1 MKTIQSIPFVWLP
14 LLTLWTIIFVLFR
27 NLSFSVDNI
36 EFYIPLV
43 IYIPV
48 SFIFSAQYGL
58 LLKDK
63 KEFLFTKLSSSSSII
78 ICFLISTIS
87 IFSYL
92 YGSLWIPFLNINIY
106 FGIQASL
113 FFIVLPLVAN
123 LIINEFLS
131 LSNKKLVTKK
141 NQWDKRNIEIV
152 EEQIQRS
159 KENATSREISISNRR
174 AWKSFLKKELIKNDL
189 KDENYILEVKRI
201 IDIVEFSSYFRDS
214 DSHKDLEEIKKS
226 KDLNFIKK
234 ILKQIK

>member
-27 NLSFSVDNI
+27 NLSVDNI

-87 IFSYL
+87 IFSYIYDYL
-92 YGSLWIPFLNINIY
+92 DFQRSLL
-106 FGIQASL
+106 
-113 FFIVLPLVAN
+113 FIVLPLVAN
-123 LIINEFLS
+123 LIINEFIS
-131 LSNKKLVTKK
+131 LSNKKLVSNKK
-141 NQWDKRNIEIV
+141 QWDNKNLEIEDQQV
-152 EEQIQRS
+152 QRS
-159 KENATSREISISNRR
+159 KENAISREISISVREK
-174 AWKSFLKKELIKNDL
+174 WKTFLKQSLTKYSQD
-189 KDENYILEVKRI
+189 DEIIFEIKRI
-201 IDIVEFSSYFRDS
+201 LDIVDFSSYFRN
-214 DSHKDLEEIKKS
+214 DLSFEELNEIKDS
-226 KDLNFIKK
+226 KDKLYVKN
-234 ILKQIK
+234 ILKSIK

>member
-14 LLTLWTIIFVLFR
+14 LLALWTIIFVLFR
-27 NLSFSVDNI
+27 NLSVDNI

-78 ICFLISTIS
+78 VCFLISTIS
-87 IFSYL
+87 IFYYL
-92 YGSLWIPFLNINIY
+92 YGELDF
-106 FGIQASL
+106 QRSL

-131 LSNKKLVTKK
+131 ISNRELVTRKKL
-141 NQWDKRNIEIV
+141 WDKRNIEIE
-152 EEQIQRS
+152 EEQVKRS
-159 KENATSREISISNRR
+159 KENASNREIYFSNKER
-174 AWKSFLKKELIKNDL
+174 WKTFLNKELINDVD
-189 KDENYILEVKRI
+189 DETYIFEVKRI
-201 IDIVEFSSYFRDS
+201 MDIIEYSSYFRNRDS
-214 DSHKDLEEIKKS
+214 IEELKKIKES
-226 KDLNFIKK
+226 NDLNYIKK
-234 ILKQIK
+234 IFKQIK

>member
-1 MKTIQSIPFVWLP
+1 MKSIQSIPFVWLP

-27 NLSFSVDNI
+27 NLSVDNI

-43 IYIPV
+43 IYIPI
-48 SFIFSAQYGL
+48 SFIFSTQYGF

-63 KEFLFTKLSSSSSII
+63 KEFLFTKLSSSTSII

-87 IFSYL
+87 IFY
-92 YGSLWIPFLNINIY
+92 YI
-106 FGIQASL
+106 FGKLDFQRSL

-131 LSNKKLVTKK
+131 ISNKELVTKK
-141 NQWDKRNIEIV
+141 KQWNKKNLEIE
-152 EEQIQRS
+152 EEQVQRY
-159 KENATSREISISNRR
+159 KENATNREKYFYNKEQ
-174 AWKSFLKKELIKNDL
+174 WKKFLKKELVNEV
-189 KDENYILEVKRI
+189 KDETYIFEVKRLM
-201 IDIVEFSSYFRDS
+201 DILEYSSYFRNKDS
-214 DSHKDLEEIKKS
+214 IKELEEIKKS

>member
-27 NLSFSVDNI
+27 NLSVDNI

-78 ICFLISTIS
+78 ICFLISTFS
-87 IFSYL
+87 IFYYI
-92 YGSLWIPFLNINIY
+92 YGKLDF
-106 FGIQASL
+106 QRSL
-113 FFIVLPLVAN
+113 FSIVLPLVAN
-123 LIINEFLS
+123 LIINEFIS
-131 LSNKKLVTKK
+131 LSNKKLVTNKK
-141 NQWDKRNIEIV
+141 QWDKRNLEIED
-152 EEQIQRS
+152 EQIQRS
-159 KENATSREISISNRR
+159 KKNATSREIYLFNKKE
-174 AWKSFLKKELIKNDL
+174 WKIFLKKELINNSG
-189 KDENYILEVKRI
+189 DEIYTLEIKRI
-201 IDIVEFSSYFRDS
+201 IDIVEYSSYFRNTDS
-214 DSHKDLEEIKKS
+214 IEDLKEIKKS

-234 ILKQIK
+234 IFKQIK

>member
-14 LLTLWTIIFVLFR
+14 LLALWTIIFVLFR
-27 NLSFSVDNI
+27 NLSIDNI

-87 IFSYL
+87 IFYYL
-92 YGSLWIPFLNINIY
+92 YGKLDF
-106 FGIQASL
+106 QRSL
-113 FFIVLPLVAN
+113 FFIVIPLVAN

-131 LSNKKLVTKK
+131 ISNKELVTRKK
-141 NQWDKRNIEIV
+141 QWDKKNLEIE
-152 EEQIQRS
+152 EEQVQRS
-159 KENATSREISISNRR
+159 KENSSKREIYFANKER
-174 AWKSFLKKELIKNDL
+174 WKTFLKKELINDS
-189 KDENYILEVKRI
+189 KDETYIFEVKRI
-201 IDIVEFSSYFRDS
+201 IDIVEYSSYFRSNDCLE
-214 DSHKDLEEIKKS
+214 DLELVKKS
-226 KDLNFIKK
+226 NDLNFIKN
-234 ILKQIK
+234 IFKQIK

>member
-27 NLSFSVDNI
+27 NLSVDNI

-87 IFSYL
+87 IFSYIYDYL
-92 YGSLWIPFLNINIY
+92 DFQRSLL
-106 FGIQASL
+106 
-113 FFIVLPLVAN
+113 FIVLPLVAN
-123 LIINEFLS
+123 LIINEFIS
-131 LSNKKLVTKK
+131 LSNKKLVSNKK
-141 NQWDKRNIEIV
+141 QWDNKNLEIEDQQV
-152 EEQIQRS
+152 QRS
-159 KENATSREISISNRR
+159 KENAISREISISVREK
-174 AWKSFLKKELIKNDL
+174 WKTFLKQSLTKYSQD
-189 KDENYILEVKRI
+189 DEIILEIKRI
-201 IDIVEFSSYFRDS
+201 LDIVDFSSYFRN
-214 DSHKDLEEIKKS
+214 DLSFEELNEIKDS
-226 KDLNFIKK
+226 KDKLYVKN
-234 ILKQIK
+234 ILKSIK